1 MSFLNLFKK
10 LSILALLSLA
20 VACASSP
27 KVDDSVT
34 ETAAQ
39 EAIASAT
46 STISSGNEIGA
57 DTSAAQALLDQANA
71 AFAEGDYAKAAE
83 LAAQAEA
90 EANAAIAAR
99 RAEIE
104 LAETAAAAAAEVE
117 DTSSSSYEVVSGD
130 NLWRIAGSSSVYGN
144 PYQWPLLYKANK
156 GQIKDAD
163 LIFPGQVLD
172 VVSGSA
178 SEIEAAVQHAKTRGA
193 WSIGTAEDSDAAYLA
208 Q

>member
-1 MSFLNLFKK
+1 MSALNLFKK
-10 LSILALLSLA
+10 LSILAILSLA

-27 KVDDSVT
+27 EVNDSVT

-39 EAIASAT
+39 EAIAAAS
-46 STISSGNEIGA
+46 STIDSGNAMGA
-57 DTSAAQALLDQANA
+57 DTAAAQALLDQANA
-71 AFAEGDYAKAAE
+71 AFAEGDYDKAAE
-83 LAAQAEA
+83 LAAQAQA
-90 EANAAIAAR
+90 EADAALATR
-99 RAEIE
+99 RAELE
-104 LAETAAAAAAEVE
+104 SADAAESA
-117 DTSSSSYEVVSGD
+117 DSTSSSTSSYEVVSGD
-130 NLWRIAGSSSVYGN
+130 NLWSIAGSSSVYGN

-156 GQIKDAD
+156 AQINDAD

-193 WSIGTAEDSDAAYLA
+193 WSIGTVESSDTDYLA

>member
-1 MSFLNLFKK
+1 MSFLHVFKK
-10 LSILALLSLA
+10 LSILALLSVV

-27 KVDDSVT
+27 KVDNSVT
-34 ETAAQ
+34 ETAAE

-46 STISSGNEIGA
+46 STIGSANAMGA
-57 DTSAAQALLDQANA
+57 DTSAAQVLLDQANA
-71 AFAEGDYAKAAE
+71 AFAAGDYTKAAE

-99 RAEIE
+99 RAQ
-104 LAETAAAAAAEVE
+104 LAAAEAEAAAAQAAAQA
-117 DTSSSSYEVVSGD
+117 TRSYEVVSGD
-130 NLWRIAGSSSVYGN
+130 SLWSIAGSSTVYGN

-156 GQIKDAD
+156 AQINDAD

-172 VVSGSA
+172 VVNGSA
-178 SEIEAAVQHAKTRGA
+178 SEVEAAIEHAKTRGA
-193 WSIGTAEDSDAAYLA
+193 WSIGAEESSDAAYLA